1 MKGIANQDKVLGRL
15 GRSHD
20 SSSSAHAAAAETGW
34 SFLIFDD
41 GGEHLG
47 TRAKVGIALEA
58 KDWELAREAGGEVGN
73 GGRCE
78 GAAGAMG
85 EY

>member
-1 MKGIANQDKVLGRL
+1 MLGRL

-20 SSSSAHAAAAETGW
+20 SSPSAHAAAAETEW
-34 SFLIFDD
+34 SLLVLDD

-47 TRAKVGIALEA
+47 TRAKVAIALEA
-58 KDWELAREAGGEVGN
+58 KDWQLARKPGGKVGD